1 MTTAVRT
8 LVVALVA
15 LLLTVVP
22 ASANQELKD
31 NSMGK
36 FPAWIEAKVG
46 KVEVFHFVCRQRT
59 SIMALQ
65 MAGMAG
71 DKNGGDLSTFR
82 MMVQQK
88 ISMGECFPFT
98 STGLIM
104 DIVHAFEAVNRPDK
118 KPIWVV
124 VAKAANPDDLD
135 QQLYVGLEFP
145 SPQEV

>member
-1 MTTAVRT
+1 MFKGIIA
-8 LVVALVA
+8 A
-15 LLLTVVP
+15 LLISVGLSIT
-22 ASANQELKD
+22 AHANQELKD

-46 KVEVFHFVCRQRT
+46 KVEVFHFVCRQRS

-71 DKNGGDLSTFR
+71 DKAGGDLSTFR

-88 ISMGECFPFT
+88 IATGECFPFT
-98 STGLIM
+98 STGMIM
-104 DIVHAFEAVNRPDK
+104 DIVHAFKAVNRPDK

-135 QQLYVGLEFP
+135 QQLYVGLEFRDP
-145 SPQEV
+145 PEA